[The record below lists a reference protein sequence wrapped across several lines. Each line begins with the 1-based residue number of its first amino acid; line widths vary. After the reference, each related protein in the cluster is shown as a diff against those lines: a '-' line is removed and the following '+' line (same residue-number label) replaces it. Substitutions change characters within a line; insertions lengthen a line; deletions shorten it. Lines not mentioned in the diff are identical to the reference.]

1 MAEKSMGILLMVTF
15 GVSGVGVTALAWLCP
30 ALNLDKTMATLA
42 GIIGVGF
49 AVFQGLRFRHSRPA
63 GAGPLSVEVQAQ
75 DKT

>member
-15 GVSGVGVTALAWLCP
+15 GISGIGVTALAWLYP
-30 ALNLDKTMATLA
+30 AFNLDKTMATLA

-49 AVFQGLRFRHSRPA
+49 TVFQGIMFRHSCQA
-63 GAGPLSVEVQAQ
+63 GAEPVSIEVQAE